1 MAFSFIAM
9 LDWLIVCGRWA
20 IHWNG
25 CSTWF
30 ERRRL
35 QIYLNLMSFL
45 VYSNQTKVGTL
56 TGNNM
61 LIMMNYSW
69 LQWITDSFFNSIQLD
84 IWRIWICAHS
94 SVINRAMEEL
104 NSLILI
110 ITISAVKKKLILSP
124 SSTIVIVIVIEKT
137 IL

>member
-1 MAFSFIAM
+1 
-9 LDWLIVCGRWA
+9 
-20 IHWNG
+20 
-25 CSTWF
+25 
-30 ERRRL
+30 
-35 QIYLNLMSFL
+35 
-45 VYSNQTKVGTL
+45 
-56 TGNNM
+56 
-61 LIMMNYSW
+61 MNYSW